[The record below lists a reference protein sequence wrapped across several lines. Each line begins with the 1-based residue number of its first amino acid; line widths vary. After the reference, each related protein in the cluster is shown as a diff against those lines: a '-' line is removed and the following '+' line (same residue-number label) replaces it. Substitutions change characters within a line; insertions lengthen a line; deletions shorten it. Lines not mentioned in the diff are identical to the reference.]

1 MLLINCSQRV
11 PGKAWWLRDSF
22 QQCNAV
28 RKRSHD
34 HEINL
39 EQAILID
46 WQLGVYLSKRRIKKV
61 SMREAGRS
69 GTTQVTGC
77 DWMIMAKDPR
87 SLKKKV
93 SAKIYSTSKL
103 IHTKLYQSHLIL
115 ATY

>member
-1 MLLINCSQRV
+1 MRSKESLVSKRFTDLL
-11 PGKAWWLRDSF
+11 
-22 QQCNAV
+22 QQYNAV

-46 WQLGVYLSKRRIKKV
+46 WQLGVYLSKRGIKKV

-87 SLKKKV
+87 SLKKK
-93 SAKIYSTSKL
+93 SFRKNL
-103 IHTKLYQSHLIL
+103 LH
-115 ATY
+115 